1 MWSTGVK
8 SYYLMCSLYTYICTI
23 IFYVYVIQHKREE
36 YVNAKKAAEEAK
48 ILKQKAI
55 QREKV
60 NMVTAEL
67 EPYSKVHVS
76 MLDFAELP
84 GTG

>member
-1 MWSTGVK
+1 
-8 SYYLMCSLYTYICTI
+8 MCSLYTYTRKI
-23 IFYVYVIQHKREE
+23 IFYVYVIQRKREE
-36 YVNAKKAAEEAK
+36 YVKAKKAAEEAEV
-48 ILKQKAI
+48 LKKKAI

-67 EPYSKVHVS
+67 ETYNKVHVL
-76 MLDFAELP
+76 MLDFSELH